1 MLKKLSRAHLSCKEI
16 RDQGA
21 QLCEFSKRYNAKFPP
36 VSYFFSTSN
45 NYLLIFYIVD
55 VRWEIRSG
63 FKTQERLATQNEEL
77 ENLYYQLLTEEFF
90 LNSPARIEKK
100 AKEDLGMVKVRPK
113 KIK

>member
-1 MLKKLSRAHLSCKEI
+1 MQNFHLSVI
-16 RDQGA
+16 FF
-21 QLCEFSKRYNAKFPP
+21 QL
-36 VSYFFSTSN
+36 VIIT
-45 NYLLIFYIVD
+45 YLSFIIVD

-63 FKTQERLATQNEEL
+63 FKTQEILTIQNEEL

-100 AKEDLGMVKVRPK
+100 AKEDLGMIKVRPK